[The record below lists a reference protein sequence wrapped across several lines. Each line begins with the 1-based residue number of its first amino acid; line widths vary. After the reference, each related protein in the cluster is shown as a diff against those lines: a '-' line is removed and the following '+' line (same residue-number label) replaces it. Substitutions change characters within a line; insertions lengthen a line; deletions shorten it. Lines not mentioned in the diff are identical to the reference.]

1 MDCRSRQINRV
12 TCMLPKYVRD
22 NRMKQALPQEKG
34 PFCPWV
40 SNKEAGVVLKYSLEE
55 GKQPF
60 GQSV

>member
-1 MDCRSRQINRV
+1 
-12 TCMLPKYVRD
+12 MLPKYVRD